1 MIVTEEAGD
10 TKSRILRIAERLF
23 AEQGFAGVSLR
34 QLTTAAGV
42 NLAAVNYHF
51 GSKEGLLTAIF
62 ENRCNPMNDE
72 RLHRLEACAETEG
85 GPPLLEQIVA
95 AFIAPALAS
104 TNNAAGGAVFTRLR
118 ATLAAE
124 QNELARR
131 LVAKYFDATSI
142 RFVAALARALPHLS
156 HAEVFWRFNFLLGT
170 LYYTMVNPA
179 RVEHLSN
186 GLCDA
191 TDVDAVLAQMVP
203 YAAAG
208 LRAPGTG
215 SAAGGAA
222 KRSARSSRGAR

>member
-1 MIVTEEAGD
+1 MIVTAAAGD
-10 TKSRILRIAERLF
+10 TKSRILRIAERMF
-23 AEQGFAGVSLR
+23 AEQGFSGVSLR

-62 ENRCNPMNDE
+62 ESRCNPMNDE
-72 RLHRLEACAETEG
+72 RLHRLEACAEIEG
-85 GPPLLEQIVA
+85 GAPLLEQIVA

-124 QNELARR
+124 QNELART
-131 LVAKYFDATSI
+131 LVAKYFDATSH
-142 RFVAALARALPHLS
+142 RFVAALARALPHLPQ
-156 HAEVFWRFNFLLGT
+156 ADVFWRFNFLLGT

-179 RVEHLSN
+179 RIEHLSR

-191 TDVDAVLAQMVP
+191 TDVDTVLAQMVP
-203 YAAAG
+203 YVAAG
-208 LRAPGTG
+208 LRAPAVA
-215 SAAGGAA
+215 SGAP
-222 KRSARSSRGAR
+222 KRIQRKSAR

>member
-1 MIVTEEAGD
+1 MTVATDSSD
-10 TKSRILRIAERLF
+10 TKTRILRIAERMF
-23 AEQGFAGVSLR
+23 AERGFAGVSLR

-62 ENRCNPMNDE
+62 ESRCNPMNEE
-72 RLHRLEACAETEG
+72 RLRRLEACAEVESG
-85 GPPLLEQIVA
+85 APLLEQIVA

-124 QNELARR
+124 QNELART
-131 LVAKYFDATSI
+131 LVAKYFDRTSI
-142 RFVAALARALPHLS
+142 RFITALARALPHLS
-156 HAEVFWRFNFLLGT
+156 QAEVFWRFNFLLGT

-179 RVEHLSN
+179 RIEHLSS

-208 LRAPGTG
+208 FRAPGLANSGPRRTAHRK
-215 SAAGGAA
+215 AA
-222 KRSARSSRGAR
+222 R